1 MGLFIVKLQY
11 FETNLTNGVNIFGF
25 LFVYFRRNTV
35 LVADSL
41 HNDWIF
47 IVKSVSFCSCVVSLM
62 MVNLLDKIN
71 RLNKT
76 DALLL
81 FLYITIFRNMVN
93 NIVFVYL
100 SFFLDM
106 CDN

>member
-62 MVNLLDKIN
+62 MVNLLDKI
-71 RLNKT
+71 KP
-76 DALLL
+76 
-81 FLYITIFRNMVN
+81 IE
-93 NIVFVYL
+93 
-100 SFFLDM
+100 
-106 CDN
+106 